1 MFSHRNISI
10 LVALGFVALVA
21 LGSHSSNVR
30 EIVGIILVTGALL
43 LLPVLC
49 IWFADDMGEYAS
61 NLFAPGLAKPVPGIA
76 IRAAGWF
83 LLVVEF
89 VVLLVLWIYS

>member
-1 MFSHRNISI
+1 
-10 LVALGFVALVA
+10 VALVA
-21 LGSHSSNVR
+21 WGSHSSNVR

-89 VVLLVLWIYS
+89 VVLLFLWIYS